1 MAGDVI
7 GLCERFQHCLIVI
20 KLPVK
25 CDPPVHTSTDTYS
38 EISVIALH
46 RIRGH
51 DRFLGCICQ
60 QGNSPQHCVIASV
73 SGHGAVKDFN
83 NSGGIFR
90 GGISLVVYSNTPGTQ
105 LSP

>member
-20 KLPVK
+20 KRPVK
-25 CDPPVHTSTDTYS
+25 CDPPVHTPTDTYS

-60 QGNSPQHCVIASV
+60 RGNSPQHCVMASV

-90 GGISLVVYSNTPGTQ
+90 GGVSLAVHSNTPETQ